1 MKQGCSYGFNKS
13 ELKKFK
19 SFKRKSVLEKIE
31 DIEILRFFEM
41 GIKIK
46 MVKVSNS
53 AVAVDEPSDKVK
65 VEKILNEKK
74 R

>member
-1 MKQGCSYGFNKS
+1 
-13 ELKKFK
+13 
-19 SFKRKSVLEKIE
+19 
-31 DIEILRFFEM
+31 M

>member
-1 MKQGCSYGFNKS
+1 
-13 ELKKFK
+13 
-19 SFKRKSVLEKIE
+19 
-31 DIEILRFFEM
+31 M

-74 R
+74 DRILITGGCWLLLDQKFVRNYLAKILLFLV